1 LAENGEILFG
11 TVDTWLLWKL
21 TGQHV
26 TDITNASRTLLFNIR
41 EEKWDPVLLSVLG
54 IPEQILPTV
63 KSSSDNFGS
72 TKTDI
77 FGVSIPVTGVAGDQ
91 QAALFGHTCF
101 SPGMAKNTY
110 GTGCFT
116 LLNTGDKPVW
126 SKNNLLTTIAWKI
139 NNHTT
144 FALEGSVFVAGA
156 IIQWLRDELKI
167 ITSSAESEE
176 LARSVPSSEGV
187 YIVPAFTGLGA
198 PYWDSDT
205 RASILG
211 LSRGSNKAHIARA
224 ALESICYQSED
235 LLASM
240 QADCNE
246 PIAVLKADGG
256 ATANSLLMQLQ
267 ADISNIPVLLPG
279 ITEITALGA
288 AYLSGLYTGFW
299 ENLSDIEKNW
309 QMKCRFVPSIRDKE
323 RKQKLDRWHKAVSVT
338 REF

>member
-1 LAENGEILFG
+1 
-11 TVDTWLLWKL
+11 
-21 TGQHV
+21 
-26 TDITNASRTLLFNIR
+26 
-41 EEKWDPVLLSVLG
+41 
-54 IPEQILPTV
+54 
-63 KSSSDNFGS
+63 
-72 TKTDI
+72 
-77 FGVSIPVTGVAGDQ
+77 
-91 QAALFGHTCF
+91 
-101 SPGMAKNTY
+101 
-110 GTGCFT
+110 
-116 LLNTGDKPVW
+116 
-126 SKNNLLTTIAWKI
+126 
-139 NNHTT
+139 
-144 FALEGSVFVAGA
+144 
-156 IIQWLRDELKI
+156 
-167 ITSSAESEE
+167 
-176 LARSVPSSEGV
+176 V